1 MRELLIMRH
10 GKSDWT
16 VESLVDYDR
25 PLKKRGV
32 KASASMGKKISSL
45 NLAPDII
52 LSSPAVRARETT
64 EIFMKN
70 CNCIKEVMWLE
81 SIYHETEYRVLTH
94 IQGLSNSYQRAM
106 VVGHNPTLENLSNL
120 LISTGKLNIK
130 LPTAAIV
137 YLTFDV
143 NTWDAVIPASG
154 LLEWLVSPK
163 IL

>member
-1 MRELLIMRH
+1 MKELLVMRH

-32 KASASMGKKISSL
+32 KASASMGKKIGSL

-70 CNCIKEVMWLE
+70 CNCNKEIMWLE
-81 SIYHETEYRVLTH
+81 SIYHETEYSILTH

-130 LPTAAIV
+130 LPTAAIL

-154 LLEWLVSPK
+154 LLEWLVPPK